1 VEAALN
7 GPFGQTI
14 LGSGSV
20 TIGRSSDNQIVLN
33 DPQAS
38 SRHAEVRPE
47 GEGYVISD
55 LGSTNGTFINQQR
68 LTPNV
73 PYVLKPTDFIR
84 IGSTEFT
91 YLANDN
97 QQDDATIAANP
108 GEWNASSY
116 APTVGVAP
124 AAYPPN
130 YNPDAPAY
138 PPPANYPQQGFQQP
152 PANYPQ
158 QDFQQPT
165 SYPQQGYPP
174 SPPDYP
180 NYGAPQQPYAPQVQP
195 GQFNQPGQSG
205 ITAPGRPVQ
214 PPRKS
219 RLGLWIALI
228 IVLLVVIIAA
238 GGAYLYVNRSTPTKT
253 LQTYCDAIKTNNPQE
268 AYNQLSTQA
277 QSRTTLQRFTTT
289 FNTAE
294 QLLNSPLLG
303 GIKTCAAGNVQ
314 ENGTSATGTIMITVN
329 NTSRS
334 IPVNESL
341 VNESG
346 TWKISTVNR
355 PSTR

>member
-7 GPFGQTI
+7 GPFGRTI
-14 LGSGSV
+14 LGSEGV

-47 GEGYVISD
+47 GEGHIISD
-55 LGSTNGTFINQQR
+55 LGSTNGTFINQRR

-73 PYVLKPTDFIR
+73 PYALKPADFIR

-91 YLANDN
+91 YETSGN

-108 GEWNASSY
+108 GQWNASSY
-116 APTVGVAP
+116 APTVGMAP

-158 QDFQQPT
+158 Q
-165 SYPQQGYPP
+165 GYPP

-180 NYGAPQQPYAPQVQP
+180 NYGTPPQQPYAPPVQP
-195 GQFNQPGQSG
+195 GQFDQPGRSG

-228 IVLLVVIIAA
+228 VLAFVIIAGA
-238 GGAYLYVNRSTPTKT
+238 VGAYLYVNRSTPNKT
-253 LQTYCDAIKTNNPQE
+253 LTAYCNAIKNGDAQG
-268 AYNQLSTQA
+268 AYNQLSTRAKSKTSVAQISQA
-277 QSRTTLQRFTTT
+277 LQII
-289 FNTAE
+289 
-294 QLLNSPLLG
+294 NSPLLG
-303 GIKTCAAGNVQ
+303 GIKDCTVSNVQ
-314 ENGTSATGTIMITVN
+314 ENGSTATATVTITPN
-329 NTSRS
+329 KGKALNA
-334 IPVNESL
+334 PAKLLDEN
-341 VNESG
+341 G
-346 TWKISTVNR
+346 TWKIDNTTQSS
-355 PSTR
+355 P

>member
-55 LGSTNGTFINQQR
+55 LGSTNGTFINQRR

-73 PYVLKPTDFIR
+73 PYVLKPTDLIR

-91 YLANDN
+91 YWANDN

-108 GEWNASSY
+108 GQWNASSY

-138 PPPANYPQQGFQQP
+138 PPANYPQQGFQQP

-158 QDFQQPT
+158 Q
-165 SYPQQGYPP
+165 GYPP
-174 SPPDYP
+174 PEYA
-180 NYGAPQQPYAPQVQP
+180 NYGTPPQQPYAPPIQP
-195 GQFNQPGQSG
+195 GQFDQPGQSG

-253 LQTYCDAIKTNNPQE
+253 LQAYCDAIETNNPQE
-268 AYNQLSTQA
+268 AYNQLSAQA

-294 QLLNSPLLG
+294 QLLNSPPVG
-303 GIKTCAAGNVQ
+303 GIKTCTASNVQ
-314 ENGTSATGTIMITVN
+314 ENGTSATGTIVITVN

-355 PSTR
+355 PSIR

>member
-1 VEAALN
+1 
-7 GPFGQTI
+7 
-14 LGSGSV
+14 
-20 TIGRSSDNQIVLN
+20 
-33 DPQAS
+33 
-38 SRHAEVRPE
+38 VRPE

-55 LGSTNGTFINQQR
+55 LGSTNGTFINQRR

-91 YLANDN
+91 YESSGN
-97 QQDDATIAANP
+97 QQDDTTIAANP

-158 QDFQQPT
+158 Q
-165 SYPQQGYPP
+165 GYPP
-174 SPPDYP
+174 SPPDYA
-180 NYGAPQQPYAPQVQP
+180 NYGTPPQQPYAPPIQP
-195 GQFNQPGQSG
+195 GQFDQPGQSG

-228 IVLLVVIIAA
+228 IILLVVIIAA

-253 LQTYCDAIKTNNPQE
+253 LQAYCDALKTDNPQE
-268 AYNQLSTQA
+268 AYNQLSTRI
-277 QSRTTLQRFTTT
+277 QSQTTLQRFTTS

-294 QLLNSPLLG
+294 RLLDLPLLG
-303 GIKTCAAGNVQ
+303 GINTCTVNNVQ
-314 ENGTSATGTIMITVN
+314 ENGTSATGTIVITLN

-334 IPVNESL
+334 IPENASL
-341 VNESG
+341 VSENG
-346 TWKISTVNR
+346 TWKISTVNG
-355 PSTR
+355 PSIR

>member
-14 LGSGSV
+14 LGPAGV

-33 DPQAS
+33 DPQVS

-47 GEGYVISD
+47 GEAYVISD
-55 LGSTNGTFINQQR
+55 LGSTNGTFINQRR

-91 YLANDN
+91 YWANDN
-97 QQDDATIAANP
+97 QQVDATIAANP
-108 GEWNASSY
+108 GQWNASSY
-116 APTVGVAP
+116 APTVGLAP

-138 PPPANYPQQGFQQP
+138 PPPANYPQQ
-152 PANYPQ
+152 
-158 QDFQQPT
+158 DFQQPT
-165 SYPQQGYPP
+165 SYPQQGY
-174 SPPDYP
+174 SPPPTDYQ
-180 NYGAPQQPYAPQVQP
+180 NYGTLPQQP

-205 ITAPGRPVQ
+205 TTAPGLPVR

-253 LQTYCDAIKTNNPQE
+253 LQTYCDAIETNNPQE

-277 QSRTTLQRFTTT
+277 QSKATLQRFTTI
-289 FNTAE
+289 FNAGE
-294 QLLNSPLLG
+294 QALNSPFLG
-303 GIKTCAAGNVQ
+303 GIKTCTVGNVQ
-314 ENGTSATGTIMITVN
+314 ENGSSATGTIVITVN
-329 NTSRS
+329 NTSRTF
-334 IPVNESL
+334 PFNESL
-341 VNESG
+341 VSENG

-355 PSTR
+355 STIP